1 MQEAGFSDRKISREI
16 IISLR
21 FAVDF
26 ENGMHTRVVGESPER
41 RYCCALVES
50 DDINSVEETE
60 GRRTEEEGT
69 QKAENNY
76 E

>member
-1 MQEAGFSDRKISREI
+1 MQEAGFSDRKMSREI
-16 IISLR
+16 MISLR

-41 RYCCALVES
+41 RYSCALVES
-50 DDINSVEETE
+50 DDIKSVEETE
-60 GRRTEEEGT
+60 GTEEEGT
-69 QKAENNY
+69 EKAENNY